1 MKILLVED
9 EVLIALEQQLY
20 LENVGHSIIG
30 PAITAVEAVEIAEA
44 DKPDLALVDVHLG
57 MGTNGIDAARG
68 LTKMGVPCL
77 FITSFRDELK
87 KDGPLTGIGCLPKPF
102 TESGLLAA
110 VDVAR
115 AILAGETPRNV
126 PQTMELFV

>member
-20 LENVGHSIIG
+20 LESVGHSVIG
-30 PAITAVEAVEIAEA
+30 PAVTAMEAVQMAGD

-57 MGTNGIDAARG
+57 MGTSGIDAAHG
-68 LTKMGVPCL
+68 LRKLGVPCL

-115 AILAGETPRNV
+115 AVLAGETPRNV

>member
-20 LENVGHSIIG
+20 LESVGHSVFG
-30 PAITAVEAVEIAEA
+30 PAITAAEAFDLAVEN
-44 DKPDLALVDVHLG
+44 KPDLALVDIHLG
-57 MGTNGIDAARG
+57 MGSNGIDAARS
-68 LTKMGVPCL
+68 LKTLGVPCL

-115 AILAGETPRNV
+115 AVLAGETPRNV

>member
-20 LENVGHSIIG
+20 LESVGHDVIG
-30 PAITAVEAVEIAEA
+30 PAVTAMEAVEMAEA

-57 MGTNGIDAARG
+57 LGTNGIDAARG
-68 LTKMGVPCL
+68 LNALGVPCL

-87 KDGPLTGIGCLPKPF
+87 RDGPLTGIGCLPKPF

-115 AILAGETPRNV
+115 AVLAGETPRNV